1 MWEKSMFNY
10 KISKSDVLDKS
21 IKWWNPG
28 KTKQWQAD
36 GVNLVIGERKGYYL
50 YDMEGKELMDL
61 HLNGGTYN
69 LGHRNSEVIETLQE
83 ALQKFDIGNHHF
95 PSIARAQLAETFDK
109 CTPNNLRYSIFSS
122 GGGEA
127 IDVAIKSARYATE
140 KRKIVSIEYA
150 YHGHTGIAV
159 SLGNER
165 YSKPFFSQGNKE
177 DNESVPF
184 NDLEAMERV
193 LRSRDVAAVII
204 ETIPATYGFP
214 LSKPGYL
221 KKVKELCERYGAF
234 YIADEV
240 QTGLSRTGKLW
251 GFEYYGIEPDI
262 LVTAKGLSGGI
273 YPIAATIV
281 NERAGEWMNED
292 GFAHISTFGG
302 AELGCVVADK
312 VLEISQRPEVL
323 ENVDYVARYLRQ
335 GLDRIQEK
343 HPNFFV
349 GIRQLGVIFG
359 LEFNH
364 SRGANI
370 VMEHLYE
377 NGVWAIYSMLDNR
390 VLQFKPGLL
399 LDKDYCDNLL
409 NKCER
414 SIAQASLKV

>member
-165 YSKPFFSQGNKE
+165 YSKPFLSQGNKE

>member
-150 YHGHTGIAV
+150 YHGHPGIAV

-221 KKVKELCERYGAF
+221 KMVKELCERYGAF

-262 LVTAKGLSGGI
+262 LVTAKRLSGGI

-364 SRGANI
+364 SR
-370 VMEHLYE
+370 
-377 NGVWAIYSMLDNR
+377 
-390 VLQFKPGLL
+390 
-399 LDKDYCDNLL
+399 
-409 NKCER
+409 
-414 SIAQASLKV
+414 

>member
-1 MWEKSMFNY
+1 MFNY
-10 KISKSDVLDKS
+10 GISKQEVLDKS
-21 IKWWNPG
+21 IRWWNPG
-28 KTKQWQAD
+28 KTKQWQRD

-69 LGHRNSEVIETLQE
+69 LGHRNQEVIESLQE

-95 PSIARAQLAETFDK
+95 PSMARAQLAEKFDQ
-109 CTPNNLRYSIFSS
+109 CTPDNLKYSIFSS

-127 IDVAIKSARYATE
+127 IDVAIKSARYAT
-140 KRKIVSIEYA
+140 KRKKVVSIEYA

-165 YSKPFFSQGNKE
+165 YSKPFFSQGSKDENV
-177 DNESVPF
+177 NVPF
-184 NDLEAMERV
+184 NDLGAMERV
-193 LRSRDVAAVII
+193 LRNRDVAAVII

-214 LSKPGYL
+214 LSEPGYL
-221 KKVKELCERYGAF
+221 KGVKELCEQYGTL

-251 GFEYYGIEPDI
+251 GFEHYDIKPDI

-273 YPIAATIV
+273 YPIGATVV
-281 NERAGEWMNED
+281 NEQAGGWMHDD

-302 AELGCVVADK
+302 AELGCVVASK

-323 ENVDYVARYLRQ
+323 ENVDYVSRYLRE
-335 GLDRIQEK
+335 GLERIKEK
-343 HPNFFV
+343 HVNFFV

-364 SRGANI
+364 EKGANI

-399 LDKDYCDNLL
+399 LDKNYCDRLL
-409 NKCER
+409 NICEK
-414 SIAQASLKV
+414 SIAQAVRRV